1 MGPGLVVYT
10 SCRLET
16 LLHALADHLAAAPLP
31 PLRQETIVVPSQGL
45 ARWTKQRLA
54 ERFGIAASLELPFPG
69 AFVQQLEERLATGP
83 LRAIQRAF
91 HKDVLPFRL
100 WRLLDEPALKKTI
113 AKAAAYVQHDPDQR
127 KRLQLVT
134 RLANLFDDYQ
144 LYRPDLLERWAAGD
158 DDVELGP
165 HAPWQAELWRALL
178 RDAGVPLA
186 AAATPPA
193 PQKRGRRRAE
203 PTGPLLFGGGAATS
217 PPLGVA
223 PTDVPADAAHRFPRL
238 LRALRDPAQA
248 RLLLPPRLA
257 VFGAGTLPPAVL
269 ELLAV
274 CAEHVPVALYVP
286 MPTGEFSEDVHRRST
301 EHNALFAR
309 FGAEAREFAKL
320 LTDKLEAFG
329 TSPDHLGDDLHE
341 AGLDDVRRDDDSLDT
356 DRDDAAGAA
365 HAAHAPSLLAQL
377 QQDVAALLQRG
388 EGRGPD
394 AEPIVL
400 RRDDSSLRVHSC
412 HGPQRELEVVRDQ
425 ILDAFDR
432 DPTLQPHDVLVLVP
446 DIERYAPFAHAVF
459 GPVVEFL
466 PFHVAD
472 KSPASDLPLCAS
484 LFAVLDL
491 AHERLE
497 VHEVLHLL
505 ENPAVQARFQLR
517 HGDLPA
523 LRARCERAG
532 IRWGRD
538 GAQRALQFQVPAF
551 EENSWAAG
559 IERLLFG
566 VATGPVDDLVNGVLP
581 VADATSGRDESLNR
595 LLHFLQTLF
604 AQLSGLQQPQPL
616 AQWATRLEELLAAL
630 FVPQDADDERALAL
644 LRATCADLR
653 RIADASRLREPL
665 QRVVVQ
671 SWLASALQRHK
682 SQRGFLAGAVTV
694 AALMPMRTV
703 PVRQLYVCGLD
714 DASFPRRDRPVPFDL
729 MAAKRRPGDRS
740 VRLDD
745 RQMFL
750 DVLMA
755 ARERLHLTYVG
766 RSQKDDSECAPSVVL
781 AELLD
786 FLDAV
791 CTTGATTTQK
801 GKVRPVQAR
810 EWLTVAHPLQPW
822 SVRYRDR
829 SDDRLFTFGLGDQ
842 QPLPPLDAE
851 PAWCTSPVTPP
862 PELLGD
868 ELPLARLL
876 DFWWNP
882 SRFFLREV
890 AKVRVRDRDDEAPE
904 HEPFVVEPLD
914 RWRLQDEKITRA
926 MTATAAPRD
935 PEAHMRATGLLP
947 IGGRGSLT
955 FHDVELEA
963 ETFLAKVRDY
973 GRPELRTIDVM
984 VQGVRVFGEIPGV
997 TAKAIVYGRLAR
1009 TKSKYRLRAFLFH
1022 VFGALQR
1029 AADPAR
1035 PWPERT
1041 VVLTKDKLVT
1051 LAPLAPAE
1059 AAEFAHMLIMGY
1071 REGLAQ
1077 PLPVFEDASETFAK
1091 TLAAQREK
1099 VDEDRAQRVAARA
1112 AKTAFEPDLTGEFPT
1127 GDSIDPDVALCWRGR
1142 DPIGDARFIGWASTL
1157 WGQLR
1162 GLETP

>member
-31 PLRQETIVVPSQGL
+31 PLCVDTIVVPSQGL
-45 ARWTKQRLA
+45 ARWTKQQLA
-54 ERFGIAASLELPFPG
+54 ERFGIAASLDLPFPG
-69 AFVQQLEERLATGP
+69 AFVQQLEERLATGA
-83 LRAIQRAF
+83 LRGIQRAF
-91 HKDVLPFRL
+91 QKDVLPFRL
-100 WRLLDEPALKKTI
+100 WRLLDDPALRKV
-113 AKAAAYVQHDPDQR
+113 AGKAAAYVRQDPDQK

-158 DDVELGP
+158 DADELGP
-165 HAPWQAELWRALL
+165 HAPWQAALWRALL

-186 AAATPPA
+186 ADASMPATATPTKA
-193 PQKRGRRRAE
+193 RGRRRAE
-203 PTGPLLFGGGAATS
+203 PTGPLLFGPRDGASHGPNEQAAS
-217 PPLGVA
+217 
-223 PTDVPADAAHRFPRL
+223 DVPADAAHRFPRL
-238 LRALRDPAQA
+238 LRALRDPAAA
-248 RLLLPPRLA
+248 RTLLPPRLS
-257 VFGAGTLPPAVL
+257 VFGAGTLPPAL
-269 ELLAV
+269 LDLLAA
-274 CAEHVPVALYVP
+274 CAQHVPVQLYVP

-320 LTDKLEAFG
+320 LQDRLEPFG
-329 TSPDHLGDDLHE
+329 TSAEH
-341 AGLDDVRRDDDSLDT
+341 LDDPFAEAVDDEP
-356 DRDDAAGAA
+356 AARTP
-365 HAAHAPSLLAQL
+365 PSLLQQL
-377 QQDVAALLQRG
+377 QRDVADLRQRG
-388 EGRGPD
+388 PGRGPD
-394 AEPIVL
+394 AEPIRL
-400 RRDDSSLRVHSC
+400 RRDDASLRVHSC

-432 DPTLQPHDVLVLVP
+432 DPTLEPHDVLVLVP

-459 GPVVEFL
+459 GTVAEYL

-497 VHEVLHLL
+497 VHDVLHLL
-505 ENPAVQARFQLR
+505 ENPAVQARFELR

-538 GAQRALQFQVPAF
+538 GAQRALQFQVPPF

-559 IERLLFG
+559 IERLLLG

-581 VADATSGRDESLNR
+581 VADVTSSRDEPLNR

-604 AQLSGLQQPQPL
+604 DQLSGLQQPQPL
-616 AQWATRLEELLAAL
+616 PQWASRFEELLAAL
-630 FVPQDADDERALAL
+630 FAPQDADDERALAL
-644 LRATCADLR
+644 LRAACADLR

-671 SWLASALQRHK
+671 SWLATSLQRHK

-714 DASFPRRDRPVPFDL
+714 DASFPRRDRPAPFDL
-729 MAAKRRPGDRS
+729 MAAQRRAGDRS

-786 FLDAV
+786 FLDAT
-791 CTTGATTTQK
+791 CTTGETVAPK
-801 GKVRPVQAR
+801 GKPRPVHAR
-810 EWLTVAHPLQPW
+810 EWLRVEHPLQPW

-829 SDDRLFTFGLGDQ
+829 SDERLFTFGRADQ
-842 QPLPPLDAE
+842 QPLPPRDAE
-851 PAWCTSPVTPP
+851 PAWCTGPVTPP
-862 PELLGD
+862 AELLGD
-868 ELPLARLL
+868 ELPLSRLL
-876 DFWWNP
+876 DFWWHP

-890 AKVRVRDRDDEAPE
+890 AKVRVRDRDDDAPE
-904 HEPFVVEPLD
+904 HEPFVVDPLD

-926 MTATAAPRD
+926 LSATAAPRD

-963 ETFLAKVRDY
+963 ETFLAKVREY
-973 GRPELRTIDVM
+973 GQPEVRTIDVT
-984 VQGVRVFGEIPGV
+984 VKGVRVFGEIPGV
-997 TAKAIVYGRLAR
+997 TEKAIVYGRLAR

-1022 VFGALQR
+1022 VFAALQR
-1029 AADPAR
+1029 AAEPTR

-1041 VVLTKDKLVT
+1041 VVLTKDKLAT
-1051 LAPLAPAE
+1051 LAPLAPAD

-1112 AKTAFEPDLTGEFPT
+1112 AKTAFEPDFTGEFPT
-1127 GDSIDPDVALCWRGR
+1127 GDSIDADVALCWRGR
-1142 DPIGDARFIGWASTL
+1142 DPISDARFIGWASTL
-1157 WGQLR
+1157 WGQLLE
-1162 GLETP
+1162 LETS

>member
-31 PLRQETIVVPSQGL
+31 PLCQETIVVPSQGL

-83 LRAIQRAF
+83 LRTIQRAF

-158 DDVELGP
+158 DAAELGP

-186 AAATPPA
+186 AAATPTA
-193 PQKRGRRRAE
+193 PPKRARRRAE
-203 PTGPLLFGGGAATS
+203 PTGPLLFGGGEAAPTK
-217 PPLGVA
+217 GA
-223 PTDVPADAAHRFPRL
+223 PTDAPADAAHRFPRL

-248 RLLLPPRLA
+248 RGLLPPRLT

-309 FGAEAREFAKL
+309 FGAEAREFARL

-329 TSPDHLGDDLHE
+329 TSADHLGDDAAAVAE
-341 AGLDDVRRDDDSLDT
+341 ATTSAR
-356 DRDDAAGAA
+356 
-365 HAAHAPSLLAQL
+365 APSLLTQL
-377 QQDVAALLQRG
+377 QQDVASLLQRG

-432 DPTLQPHDVLVLVP
+432 DPTLEPHDVLVLVP

-459 GPVVEFL
+459 GPVAEFL

-497 VHEVLHLL
+497 VHDVLHLL
-505 ENPAVQARFQLR
+505 ESPAVQARFQLR

-581 VADATSGRDESLNR
+581 VADATSGRDEQLNR

-630 FVPQDADDERALAL
+630 FVPQDADDEQALAL
-644 LRATCADLR
+644 LRGACANLR
-653 RIADASRLREPL
+653 RIADAARLREPL

-671 SWLASALQRHK
+671 QWLASALQQHK

-791 CTTGATTTQK
+791 CTTGAKKQGKKSPK
-801 GKVRPVQAR
+801 GEADDVPAR
-810 EWLTVAHPLQPW
+810 DWLCVPHPLQPW

-842 QPLPPLDAE
+842 QPLPMLEAE
-851 PAWCTSPVTPP
+851 PAWCTGPVTPP
-862 PELLGD
+862 TELLGD
-868 ELPLARLL
+868 ELPLQRLL
-876 DFWWNP
+876 DFWWQP

-890 AKVRVRDRDDEAPE
+890 AKVRVRDRDDDAPE
-904 HEPFVVEPLD
+904 HEPFVVDPLD
-914 RWRLQDEKITRA
+914 RWRLQDETVQRGLEGRQP
-926 MTATAAPRD
+926 PRD
-935 PEAHMRATGLLP
+935 PVARMTATGLLP
-947 IGGRGSLT
+947 VGARGTLAFQDVDDEAREILVRIQRHGPLT
-955 FHDVELEA
+955 TQPIDV
-963 ETFLAKVRDY
+963 
-973 GRPELRTIDVM
+973 TID
-984 VQGVRVFGEIPGV
+984 GVRVFGAIPGV
-997 TAKAIVYGRLAR
+997 GEHDIVYA
-1009 TKSKYRLRAFLFH
+1009 TVAAMKAKYRLRAFLLH
-1022 VFGALQR
+1022 VFATLQR
-1029 AADPAR
+1029 HTTGAALPR
-1035 PWPERT
+1035 RTT
-1041 VVLTKDKLVT
+1041 VVAKDETRELAALDHATAYEVGRVLV
-1051 LAPLAPAE
+1051 E
-1059 AAEFAHMLIMGY
+1059 GY
-1071 REGLAQ
+1071 RQGLQ
-1077 PLPVFEDASETFAK
+1077 EPLPVFQEASEAYADEFQPKKSKKPVAPRSE
-1091 TLAAQREK
+1091 AAMK
-1099 VDEDRAQRVAARA
+1099 ASGLRA
-1112 AKTAFEPDLTGEFPT
+1112 AKNSFEANLSGDYPK
-1127 GDSIDPDVALCWRGR
+1127 GDSADQDVRLCWRGR
-1142 DPIGDARFIGWASTL
+1142 DAIKDPRFQTLARIL
-1157 WGQLR
+1157 WGQLLQR
-1162 GLETP
+1162 ERKL